1 MERIGGYEIL
11 RELSRGRA
19 GPRYVASN
27 PRSDDNGAELVALTV
42 LDVEWVRDPAYLT
55 ILNAEAASA
64 IHFDHPAA
72 ARVLEVNRIDDA
84 VAVAVELVDGQP
96 LSEVLD
102 RTAAHST
109 RMPWAY
115 FVWVGVQ
122 IAKLLQVAHATPW
135 ADGEVKGMYHGQLCP
150 SDVYL
155 TYDGGVKVNGV
166 GLGRSRS
173 RLPLSSARLPY
184 HAPELFDRHKA
195 DHLTDIYGLG
205 IVLNDAIRGRT
216 TFSKPTDA
224 AMRRAIATQTVPPL
238 HLDVPDIPSAL
249 ATLLGSTLAKMPSER
264 PSSLFEIERTLAS
277 FLDHDEAHYTRGIA
291 EHMTSLFKSSAR
303 ATPPPPV
310 MLREPPPINAPP
322 DEPWGQDSGE
332 QVPPMPVERAPVDDG
347 FVDEMAVEELVEA
360 IVAQRVRQ
368 TAPSFTSTRPRAIG
382 AQTTPPPRPSPPPRA
397 APPPPRAAPP
407 PPELPREEPP
417 SEPPDST
424 PPAAP
429 PPNGHASALLDALDS
444 GPSSGLDSLI
454 DAIVAGSDSTP
465 MPDDAAPPPSSSQPS
480 MEPPELP
487 DDDDSGFEIERN
499 ETPFPEEWSK
509 SQSTPQPDPYEPPRR
524 PPESRSDPQGTEPYE
539 PRPPQ
544 SRSNPILPPFEPP
557 TPREGSRS
565 QPDASSSSPDGDLVI
580 EDPVTL
586 PPYQT
591 SEPSDDA
598 APGPTAHKLSPGD
611 VVSGRYRI
619 IGVLGEGG
627 VSVVYRAEHM
637 LLGKPVAL
645 KVMRWEL
652 SEMPAAKERFQLEAR
667 SVCRLDHPNIVR
679 VTDFGYASDG
689 RMFLVMDVVEGES
702 LASLLHRTGPLDIR
716 LALAFIRHILAGLKH
731 AHAAGLVHRDLKP
744 ENVVIT
750 EREGSPIPKILDFGI
765 AKITDRDG
773 ARSITKAGMVFG
785 TPRYMSPEQAAGEEI
800 DLRTDLYTLGVILY
814 QMLTGHVPFDGGS
827 TVQILS
833 RVLTQPPPPM
843 RLPHPNREAAR
854 AVEDLVMRALEK
866 ERDARFADTT
876 EFAASIDAL
885 VERYGV

>member
-27 PRSDDNGAELVALTV
+27 PRSDGTGAELVALTV

-55 ILNAEAASA
+55 ILNAEAAAA

-84 VAVAVELVDGQP
+84 VAIAVELVDGQP

-109 RMPWAY
+109 RLPWAY

-155 TYDGGVKVNGV
+155 TYDGHVKVNGV

-195 DHLTDIYGLG
+195 DHLTDVYGLG

-238 HLDVPDIPSAL
+238 HLDVPSIPSAL

-277 FLDHDEAHYTRGIA
+277 FLDHDQAHYTRGIA

-310 MLREPPPINAPP
+310 MLREPPPMNAPP
-322 DEPWGQDSGE
+322 DEPWGRDSGE
-332 QVPPMPVERAPVDDG
+332 QAPPMPERAPVDDG

-382 AQTTPPPRPSPPPRA
+382 AQTTPPPRPNPPPRA
-397 APPPPRAAPP
+397 APPPQEPPREAPP
-407 PPELPREEPP
+407 DLQ
-417 SEPPDST
+417 

-429 PPNGHASALLDALDS
+429 PPNGHSSALLDALDS

-454 DAIVAGSDSTP
+454 DAIVARSESTP
-465 MPDDAAPPPSSSQPS
+465 MPVDTTPPPSSSQPS

-509 SQSTPQPDPYEPPRR
+509 SRSTPPPEPYEPPRQ
-524 PPESRSDPQGTEPYE
+524 PGPSRSDPQDPYAS
-539 PRPPQ
+539 PPE

-557 TPREGSRS
+557 APRGESSS
-565 QPDASSSSPDGDLVI
+565 QPDTSSSSPDGELVI

-586 PPYQT
+586 PPFSREES
-591 SEPSDDA
+591 SETP
-598 APGPTAHKLSPGD
+598 APGPTAHPLSPGD
-611 VVSGRYRI
+611 VVAGRYRI

-702 LASLLHRTGPLDIR
+702 LASLLQRAGPLDIR
-716 LALAFIRHILAGLKH
+716 LGLAFIRHILNGLKH

-773 ARSITKAGMVFG
+773 ARAITKAGMVFG

-814 QMLTGHVPFDGGS
+814 QMLTGRVPFDGGS

-843 RLPHPNREAAR
+843 RLPHPNREAAH
-854 AVEDLVMRALEK
+854 AVEQLVMRALEK

-885 VERYGV
+885 VERYDV